1 MKIAGIA
8 ETSVAN
14 LRSAFP
20 SGTSLA
26 LDSAKRPVTKVYHTA
41 FTGFNEPSRAV
52 SRHLVGWISGPE
64 CSRPGSERRICR
76 KKALRWI
83 LWGERGEVRSPR
95 MLLSGCRL
103 QRLNVRRGADPQ
115 QPLDHASDPDHR
127 TDATRPDEFSGGGGG
142 SGLQQD
148 PHPGVTRAVLNA

>member
-26 LDSAKRPVTKVYHTA
+26 PDPAKGPVTKVYHTG

-52 SRHLVGWISGPE
+52 SCHLVGWISGPE
-64 CSRPGSERRICR
+64 CSRPEAG
-76 KKALRWI
+76 RWI
-83 LWGERGEVRSPR
+83 CCNQICGWIWWGERGCARSPR
-95 MLLSGCRL
+95 MLLSGRWL
-103 QRLNVRRGADPQ
+103 KGLNIRRGADPQ
-115 QPLDHASDPDHR
+115 QPLDSASDPDHR
-127 TDATRPDEFSGGGGG
+127 TDATCPDEFSSGRGG
-142 SGLQQD
+142 SRPQQD
-148 PHPGVTRAVLNA
+148 PHPGVTRAVLNV